1 MNEEKLKEIENGC
14 SAATPGPWWVEYRE
28 YTDKTGMIRHTP
40 TVTTQDTDISI
51 VYVDADAEGDLS
63 PDAAFIANARIYVPM
78 LIAEVR
84 RLKSYGD
91 MYRSIAELRQIER
104 DAINEDRNGWHEET
118 KLVRAERDGL
128 AAKLTALKAEDDH
141 LASMCAAAVA
151 EGNVLRRRLNAVP
164 WVALDAVIEHRDDIS
179 DWNQAREWVSANYP
193 TKEMPE

>member
-1 MNEEKLKEIENGC
+1 MNEAKLKEIEDGC
-14 SAATPGPWWVEYRE
+14 SAATPAPWWVEYRE

-104 DAINEDRNGWHEET
+104 DNI
-118 KLVRAERDGL
+118 
-128 AAKLTALKAEDDH
+128 AALLD
-141 LASMCAAAVA
+141 
-151 EGNVLRRRLNAVP
+151 AVP

-179 DWNQAREWVSANYP
+179 DWNQAREWLDANRP
-193 TKEMPE
+193 EMAPNAHLA